1 MANLNIRV
9 DDALKKQAER
19 VFSDLGI
26 SLTAATTMFLK
37 QVVRCNGIPFEL
49 RADPFYSTENQAR
62 LLVSKERM
70 EKGGG
75 TVHELIEVDD
85 DLMLGCNK

>member
-9 DDALKKQAER
+9 DDALKKQAET

-26 SLTAATTMFLK
+26 TLSAATTMFLK

-49 RADPFYSTENQAR
+49 RADPFYSAENQAR
-62 LLVSKERM
+62 LLTSKERM
-70 EKGGG
+70 EKTGG
-75 TVHELIEVDD
+75 TVHDLIEVDD
-85 DLMLGCNK
+85 D